1 MSRVIG
7 YKQIGFRI
15 KNARTKKKYTQE
27 YVSECCNITPQH
39 MSNIENGKTKVSLP
53 TLIAIANCIEVSIDE
68 LLSDV
73 IDKSEVVIN
82 KEIKDLLLD
91 CDKSEV
97 RYLIDVLRSSKQLLR
112 KHKDVFNH
120 QQEM

>member
-1 MSRVIG
+1 
-7 YKQIGFRI
+7 
-15 KNARTKKKYTQE
+15 
-27 YVSECCNITPQH
+27 